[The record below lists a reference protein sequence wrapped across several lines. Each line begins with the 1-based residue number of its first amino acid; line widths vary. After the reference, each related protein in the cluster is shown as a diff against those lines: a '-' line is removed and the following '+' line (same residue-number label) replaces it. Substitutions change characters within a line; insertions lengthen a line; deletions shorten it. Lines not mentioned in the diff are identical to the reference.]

1 MLLFLQNDLSSCHN
15 SQVENRN
22 RSDLKDAFETN
33 MENMHSK
40 GSVIEYRGNMTEF
53 NFLDGSDICD
63 NFLYLLRIES
73 SRKRNSESLV
83 LLLVGKNDNHQHLFL
98 MVTWFPAN
106 YKIGLPISLP
116 GCFSSPED
124 LPTPPFQW

>member
-22 RSDLKDAFETN
+22 RSDLKDAFGTN

-63 NFLYLLRIES
+63 NFLY
-73 SRKRNSESLV
+73 
-83 LLLVGKNDNHQHLFL
+83 
-98 MVTWFPAN
+98 
-106 YKIGLPISLP
+106 
-116 GCFSSPED
+116 
-124 LPTPPFQW
+124 